1 MELSKQSK
9 IGLEDTPMLI
19 LGRSD
24 PFGFLVRRVFS
35 EIVGELP
42 AISRYLDATGL
53 ALMILV
59 IALVITAGLVT
70 ALSQKGTTTSVFS
83 DSPG

>member
-42 AISRYLDATGL
+42 AISRYSDATGL

-59 IALVITAGLVT
+59 VALVIT
-70 ALSQKGTTTSVFS
+70 
-83 DSPG
+83 PGPYHRIVAEGHDDQRIQ